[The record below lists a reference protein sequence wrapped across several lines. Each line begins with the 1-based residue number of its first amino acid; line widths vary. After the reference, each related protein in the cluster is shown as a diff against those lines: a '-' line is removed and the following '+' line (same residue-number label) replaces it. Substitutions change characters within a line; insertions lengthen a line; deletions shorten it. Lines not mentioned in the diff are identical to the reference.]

1 MRFLVVLVLCSTV
14 AAAAQ
19 SANQQSILPDAPQSQ
34 LDAHRSASPVADRYA
49 ELSMLDGLTA
59 LPDLGQA
66 TAEKQ
71 SAGSSSSSQ
80 SSGATKS
87 SSSPNA
93 PQTVPPDEQ
102 QPKRILGLMPNYR
115 AVSAGVRPPPP
126 GAKES
131 FIIATENNFDYS
143 QYVFVGLTSLMAE
156 STNTHPEFGKGVG
169 GYWSYY
175 WRGYIDKSA
184 GDYLIIFAF
193 PTLFHED
200 ERYFAMGQGSFW
212 KRAEYSGMSV
222 FITPDYHGKNT
233 FNWAEILGR
242 GVSQAVSLTYYPSAV
257 ATPSSYFSKF
267 GYAVGRDAL
276 TNVFREFYPD
286 IARVVFRPRHKKK
299 KKHAQQAS

>member
-1 MRFLVVLVLCSTV
+1 MRLSAVLLVCVTALTTH
-14 AAAAQ
+14 AQ
-19 SANQQSILPDAPQSQ
+19 SLPRSGTSTLPDAPAPHRIAV
-34 LDAHRSASPVADRYA
+34 DRSAAADPLLAAADPVLPVVGASGYSSTSWLALAQAQSNASPAQRD
-49 ELSMLDGLTA
+49 D
-59 LPDLGQA
+59 
-66 TAEKQ
+66 
-71 SAGSSSSSQ
+71 
-80 SSGATKS
+80 SGKA
-87 SSSPNA
+87 N
-93 PQTVPPDEQ
+93 VPADEQ

-126 GAKES
+126 GPKEA
-131 FIIATENNFDYS
+131 FKIATENNFDYS

-156 STNTHPEFGKGVG
+156 GSNTHPEFGKGVG

-212 KRAEYSGMSV
+212 KRVEYSGMSV
-222 FITPDYHGKNT
+222 FITPNYHGKNT
-233 FNWAEILGR
+233 VNLAEILGR
-242 GVSQAVSLTYYPSAV
+242 GVSQAISLTYYPSAV

-286 IARVVFRPRHKKK
+286 IARHVFHPHHRKS
-299 KKHAQQAS
+299 AQKDS